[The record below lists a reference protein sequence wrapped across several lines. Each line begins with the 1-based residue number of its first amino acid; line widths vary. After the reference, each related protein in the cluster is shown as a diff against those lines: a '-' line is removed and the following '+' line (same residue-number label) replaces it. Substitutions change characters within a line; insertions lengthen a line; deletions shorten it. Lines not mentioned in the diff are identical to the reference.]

1 MTREMEQKKKKERF
15 LQSKAKSSTR
25 NVKEK
30 DSARAVEVENR

>member
-1 MTREMEQKKKKERF
+1 MTREMEQKKKKS